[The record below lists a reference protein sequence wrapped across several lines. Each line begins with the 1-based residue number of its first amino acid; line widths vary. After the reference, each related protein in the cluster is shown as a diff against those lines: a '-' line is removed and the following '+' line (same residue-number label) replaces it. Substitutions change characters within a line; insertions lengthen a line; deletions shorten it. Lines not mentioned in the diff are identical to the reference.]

1 MKNAYLPLALL
12 LLLPAVLPL
21 AACGG
26 GDAEPVT
33 EGETAGAVDL
43 DREAAPDDPALGNRT
58 DATGNVTANETM
70 DAIRDAGGLA
80 GLSPNEAVANLDE
93 WIVKLG
99 GVDGGEALV
108 GQLRRLKTALTDGE
122 LDGTRIG
129 GLLQEIGAE
138 TRRLA
143 GGNQAVGGLGAA
155 LESAGEQM
163 TAQ

>member
-1 MKNAYLPLALL
+1 MKNAHLSLV
-12 LLLPAVLPL
+12 LLPAALLL

-33 EGETAGAVDL
+33 ESETAGVVDL
-43 DREAAPDDPALGNRT
+43 ADEGVADEPALGNRA

-70 DAIRDAGGLA
+70 DAIRDAGGLT

-99 GVDGGEALV
+99 GVDGAEPLV
-108 GQLRRLKTALTDGE
+108 GQLRQLKTALTDGD

-143 GGNQAVGGLGAA
+143 GGNQAVGGLGSA